1 MTKTALLVIYNH
13 RYDKNIPRIEEMYR
27 GRFTHVFH
35 IVPFY
40 DGGLP
45 NVLPVYES
53 SFRFQGYVSQA
64 CTHLR
69 GKGFTHFFV
78 VADDMLLNPR
88 LTEENYLQEIGL
100 GTGDCYID
108 SLQPLQ
114 ELDTPWRTPEAMAWR
129 LRQKG
134 VEVEHILPPREEA
147 EACFA
152 RHGLPTSAIPVRPFL
167 TDPHPKFLLR
177 YLRNLR
183 RRRLSYPL
191 VSGYSDLL
199 ILPAGVMDRFCL
211 YCGVFAATGLFVE
224 LAIPTAL
231 VLASERILTAADTRL
246 GGTPMWPDHK
256 TKIHP
261 ADALHAAHRGSLAG
275 LMEAFPRKAL
285 FLHPIKLSKWK

>member
-1 MTKTALLVIYNH
+1 MKTALLVIYNH

-53 SFRFQGYVSQA
+53 SFRFQGYLSQA

-88 LTEENYLQEIGL
+88 
-100 GTGDCYID
+100 
-108 SLQPLQ
+108 
-114 ELDTPWRTPEAMAWR
+114 
-129 LRQKG
+129 
-134 VEVEHILPPREEA
+134 
-147 EACFA
+147 
-152 RHGLPTSAIPVRPFL
+152 L

-261 ADALHAAHRGSLAG
+261 ADAFHAAHRGNLAG